1 MRKAAAQAYLPT
13 QAEWTHVS
21 KTHVLIAKIVE
32 RQQMHIRPF
41 VQAQGDGEIHQ
52 RAATG
57 SPGRGASSGR
67 QG

>member
-1 MRKAAAQAYLPT
+1 MDARLKNARFD
-13 QAEWTHVS
+13 V
-21 KTHVLIAKIVE
+21 KIVE